1 MRTLALFLAF
11 PHLSSGTCTLTN
23 KKHKNSSCFY
33 IFYSCCLQ
41 LFFTIYI
48 YFHFLVQPGSPTLTV
63 ANQNDL
69 IEGTTTNLT
78 CSTTGGNP
86 VPEVRWYRNSQT
98 ISGAS
103 LLPPGDKF
111 GTTRSVLQWQVSRS
125 DDGATFQCEVE
136 NEASSQP
143 ISDSHTMSV
152 KCKFKTN
159 LTSCIPSKIPKGFT
173 GSPPLKVS

>member
-1 MRTLALFLAF
+1 M
-11 PHLSSGTCTLTN
+11 
-23 KKHKNSSCFY
+23 
-33 IFYSCCLQ
+33 
-41 LFFTIYI
+41 
-48 YFHFLVQPGSPTLTV
+48 PTLTV
-63 ANQNDL
+63 ANQDNL

-86 VPEVRWYRNSQT
+86 IPEVRWYRNSQT
-98 ISGAS
+98 ISGAT

-111 GTTRSVLQWQVSRS
+111 GTTHSVLQWQVSRS

-159 LTSCIPSKIPKGFT
+159 LTSCIPSEIPKGFAR
-173 GSPPLKVS
+173 SPPLKVSKRLVRHFTLNNLRSL